1 MFFAV
6 VSPAERSEIRRRE
19 GAAAEALARSQRA
32 DAMSEADFVWTET
45 SRALEAGE
53 QRIAEATG
61 VLSKSGGPT
70 EVSPWLELTR
80 WSTYLHG
87 HNLADVATL
96 ADPPNA
102 DSEPTLAVV
111 CSSLDRIV
119 EEAHRSVC
127 NDRINVFDQARIN
140 SFLQRPRAAD
150 RPLLVKLKKST
161 YSKYKS
167 IGKRLLCFVHRTIRP
182 EQSVPLQHRLTPAQM
197 TCYDRMLRS
206 AEKCL
211 DPETPASED
220 SDQPRAELDRQCLR
234 FFTSLLDHDLRGSM
248 FESAVVG
255 FLAVLGIDRDKN
267 VLKEAYHYT
276 PTLSG
281 FIKISQ
287 LVVLQ
292 EAVIATEEGMTAQPA
307 DLLDDMRDRFMVH
320 GTRSPF
326 SRASRL
332 RTYGKQV
339 RDSTTCL
346 GYIAWTKDA
355 ESVSYKDLQAW
366 GMAPLRKFVKS
377 QIESAQSQLEG
388 LLLLHS
394 EEQREDLAT
403 NVAVPGPR
411 RGASLAE
418 SIATPD

>member
-1 MFFAV
+1 
-6 VSPAERSEIRRRE
+6 
-19 GAAAEALARSQRA
+19 
-32 DAMSEADFVWTET
+32 
-45 SRALEAGE
+45 
-53 QRIAEATG
+53 
-61 VLSKSGGPT
+61 
-70 EVSPWLELTR
+70 
-80 WSTYLHG
+80 
-87 HNLADVATL
+87 
-96 ADPPNA
+96 
-102 DSEPTLAVV
+102 
-111 CSSLDRIV
+111 
-119 EEAHRSVC
+119 
-127 NDRINVFDQARIN
+127 
-140 SFLQRPRAAD
+140 
-150 RPLLVKLKKST
+150 
-161 YSKYKS
+161 
-167 IGKRLLCFVHRTIRP
+167 
-182 EQSVPLQHRLTPAQM
+182 M

-234 FFTSLLDHDLRGSM
+234 FFISLLDHDLRGSL

-292 EAVIATEEGMTAQPA
+292 EAVIATEEGTRAQPA

-326 SRASRL
+326 SWASRL

-339 RDSTTCL
+339 RDSTTYL
-346 GYIAWTKDA
+346 GYIAWIEDA
-355 ESVSYKDLQAW
+355 ESVSYKDLQAF
-366 GMAPLRKFVKS
+366 GMAQFRKFVKS

-388 LLLLHS
+388 LLLLHP
-394 EEQREDLAT
+394 EEQREDLAIDT
-403 NVAVPGPR
+403 RMHRINDNAAENRYGWSFLQSKHNLKSQLPNRQKWLLDRVLQNERLREEFVTVERAKTVAWNVIAVRNYKSMVDSFLERLLLLIHLTSGQPAR
-411 RGASLAE
+411 
-418 SIATPD
+418 

>member
-1 MFFAV
+1 MSRHTGADHTTPKRAPDRPTGRGREGWSNADWHPVSCQIFFVSGPQSMFFAV

-102 DSEPTLAVV
+102 DSEPTLGVV

-161 YSKYKS
+161 YSKYCIS
-167 IGKRLLCFVHRTIRP
+167 RSASVFCVLSTVPFARNSRSSSTSPHARP
-182 EQSVPLQHRLTPAQM
+182 N
-197 TCYDRMLRS
+197 DMLRPN
-206 AEKCL
+206 A
-211 DPETPASED
+211 
-220 SDQPRAELDRQCLR
+220 
-234 FFTSLLDHDLRGSM
+234 
-248 FESAVVG
+248 
-255 FLAVLGIDRDKN
+255 
-267 VLKEAYHYT
+267 
-276 PTLSG
+276 
-281 FIKISQ
+281 KI
-287 LVVLQ
+287 
-292 EAVIATEEGMTAQPA
+292 
-307 DLLDDMRDRFMVH
+307 R
-320 GTRSPF
+320 
-326 SRASRL
+326 
-332 RTYGKQV
+332 
-339 RDSTTCL
+339 
-346 GYIAWTKDA
+346 
-355 ESVSYKDLQAW
+355 
-366 GMAPLRKFVKS
+366 
-377 QIESAQSQLEG
+377 
-388 LLLLHS
+388 
-394 EEQREDLAT
+394 REM
-403 NVAVPGPR
+403 
-411 RGASLAE
+411 S
-418 SIATPD
+418 